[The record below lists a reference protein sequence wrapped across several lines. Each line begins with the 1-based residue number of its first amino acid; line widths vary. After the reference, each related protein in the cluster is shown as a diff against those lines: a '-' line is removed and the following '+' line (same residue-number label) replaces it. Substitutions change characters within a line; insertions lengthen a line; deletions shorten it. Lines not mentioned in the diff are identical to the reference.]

1 VPGCHE
7 RRRQSKFWRWC
18 VPMLLIGLLLYNP
31 FLALVSHSNGFG
43 FQAMARH
50 RATVGSSEL
59 QHYSP
64 VPVESAQPEALVEA
78 VFAGFQAENRE
89 YPTYTSQDEA
99 LAQRVELIASIWFRP
114 PPAQ

>member
-1 VPGCHE
+1 
-7 RRRQSKFWRWC
+7 
-18 VPMLLIGLLLYNP
+18 MLLIGLLLYNP
-31 FLALVSHSNGFG
+31 FLGLMSHSDGLG

-64 VPVESAQPEALVEA
+64 APGENTQPEAIVRV
-78 VFAGFQAENRE
+78 VFAGLQAENHRN
-89 YPTYTSQDEA
+89 PTYTPQDET

-114 PPAQ
+114 PPAR

>member
-1 VPGCHE
+1 VPSCHQ
-7 RRRQSKFWRWC
+7 RNKLSILWRWC

-31 FLALVSHSNGFG
+31 FLALMSHSDSLGY
-43 FQAMARH
+43 QAMARH

-64 VPVESAQPEALVEA
+64 VPDESTQPEAIVEE
-78 VFAGFQAENRE
+78 VFAAYQADNDR
-89 YPTYTSQDEA
+89 YPTYTPQNET

-114 PPAQ
+114 PPAR